1 MPAETGYNSQVG
13 PAPASS
19 LPRADPT
26 AFGAGIGA
34 GIEAIGNSLH
44 RADMTNMS
52 IERQQRADSEAA
64 SFNARFAQ
72 LREAAD
78 KASVDARNNAAP
90 GGVGHADQMR
100 QWLDENSKSLLDG
113 ITDRRVQRSA
123 QAQIAEF
130 GSRFNS
136 SEYQWQEGRRVG
148 KIVTDQGN
156 VIDAAANRAER
167 LVDPKAF
174 GEELSFYHQGV
185 MSLEGTPADV
195 KAKLIHEGEQAITG
209 GFANGMLRRDPKAL
223 KRALD
228 SGEFD
233 SMLSKEQ
240 MQHLRSGIDVEIRR
254 RDAATK
260 AQSALQ
266 LHLEKEALQTDRAK
280 LETGAGTPQDWET
293 LAQRYDAIGDNS
305 SAVTARA
312 QGAGMAAAIGHR
324 GDSLPQL
331 DQQIASLTSI
341 RNNGKGL
348 TPHEAATLTGLTDLR
363 GQLAGMLGQPGGAM
377 LALQFATGKPVAPIN
392 PADPS
397 SLQARAAYA
406 KGAAAQYGRVAVD
419 PLLPNEI
426 PMFKDLASGGTQQRL
441 QALEMIQGFGD
452 PQVIRAA
459 AAQVAGADDGAF
471 RIASQLPISVARDVL
486 RGSETIKSGPQVWNE
501 ARARAD
507 FNKWYGRTLS
517 MVGGSYRSD
526 IFQAAKSFY
535 GQRAVEGGEQAYNPG
550 RFAEAIETMIGR
562 MPDPNGA
569 TGGIARHSQGIVLVP
584 QGMRPDALLQR
595 FARAGADD
603 YARASGAKVPHW
615 SDGTP
620 LTRTQLIG
628 TLPTA
633 IDGAGHY
640 GFRGPGGR
648 LIEASP
654 GVPYIVDINRLAK

>member
-209 GFANGMLRRDPKAL
+209 GFANGMLRRDPEAL
-223 KRALD
+223 KRVLD

-331 DQQIASLTSI
+331 DQQIASLTAI
-341 RNNGKGL
+341 RNNGTGL
-348 TPHEAATLTGLTDLR
+348 TPHEASTLTGLTALR

-397 SLQARAAYA
+397 SMRMRTAYA
-406 KGAAAQYGRVAVD
+406 KAAAAQYGRPTAD
-419 PLLPNEI
+419 PLLPTEL
-426 PMFKDLASGGTQQRL
+426 PTFRDLMTGGPSQKMEAL
-441 QALEMIQGFGD
+441 QLIQGFGD

-459 AAQVAGADDGAF
+459 AAQIAGPGNAPF
-471 RIASQLPISVARDVL
+471 RIASQLAPSIAREVL
-486 RGSETIKSGPQVWNE
+486 QGEETLKSAPQVWNE
-501 ARARAD
+501 ARASAD
-507 FNKWYGRTLS
+507 FNKWYGPMLRWIP
-517 MVGGSYRSD
+517 GSYRD
-526 IFQAAKSFY
+526 DVFKAAKAFY
-535 GQRAVEGGEQAYNPG
+535 GQRAVNGGEQAYNPG
-550 RFAEAIETMIGR
+550 RFAEAIETVLGR
-562 MPDPNGA
+562 MPEPNGA
-569 TGGIARHSQGIVLVP
+569 TGGIARTKSGIVLVP
-584 QGMRPDALLQR
+584 QGVKPDDLLTR
-595 FARAGADD
+595 FRRASAED
-603 YARASGAKVPHW
+603 YARASGGGVPIW
-615 SDGTP
+615 SDKTP
-620 LTRTQLIG
+620 LTRTELVNL
-628 TLPTA
+628 LPTA
-633 IDGAGHY
+633 IGNGRY
-640 GFRGPGGR
+640 GFRGPNGQLVHDKRGGDY
-648 LIEASP
+648 
-654 GVPYIVDINRLAK
+654 VVDFNGLAQ